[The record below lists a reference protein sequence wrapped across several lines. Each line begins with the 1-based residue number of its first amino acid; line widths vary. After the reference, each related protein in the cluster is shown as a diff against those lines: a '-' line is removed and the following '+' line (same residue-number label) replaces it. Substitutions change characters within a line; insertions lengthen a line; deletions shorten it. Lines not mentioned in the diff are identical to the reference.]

1 MQKMKSS
8 YKYRRFTRRGI
19 AQASLVSAHLAY
31 RKRSLI
37 FVLFTLWTSPG
48 LKAQTDVPND
58 SVQLEEVVIKGARV
72 VNRTDGKLIFPSEEM
87 TKSASSGYTLL
98 KMLPLPDVKVD
109 DINETISAANSLM
122 GNVQVRINDVEATT
136 ADIQSMQPKEV
147 EKVEL
152 IDRPGVRYGEN
163 VGIVIN
169 VITRKVTSGYVVGA
183 SGTLVPKADMVK
195 GNAYTKNNSGNNE
208 LSLNYS
214 GYYRHSNGMNEV
226 EHAEY
231 LMADNKYSK
240 VERNTNDIINRNTMH
255 DIQARY
261 SWINADGSAFLT
273 TLSTSIDNNPR
284 DFRTTDVAYSDG
296 RNTSETID
304 NSEKTIS
311 PLLDLYFKTQLGKSQ
326 SLVANATGSYT
337 HTDYAYLFITDDKS
351 FGYNTLGKT
360 WSLKSEAMYENRMK
374 PFTLSAGLRYAQK
387 YIDNDYSGDA
397 TLLSQI
403 HSSNIYAFSQIQGS
417 LWKIGYIV
425 GLGLSREYYRQR
437 ETMYDRVWL
446 RPKLN
451 LSLPLSKHIRLNYT
465 LTSAPASSKLQN
477 MSGMSIITNGMEYS
491 EGNPELIMA
500 RRDDHTLTLSYQSP
514 RLYTQLMTFFRHNAH
529 PAMQHVYRTE
539 DDRFV
544 KTFLEGRRID
554 LLMLQSYTNYDII
567 PQHLNAYV
575 SAEMLN
581 IWNDGQNYSHRL
593 TSFNFNTGLTALL
606 GNWTIMATMDNGYH
620 FMENEYESRNIFSDF
635 VSVSYK
641 YKNITAGL
649 FCQNMFKRNAKIE
662 EVENHNRLAH
672 KLLIAHNHNTSS
684 AIGIKLTWKLLEG
697 RNFKGIDR
705 DTNSLKDTETGV
717 AK

>member
-1 MQKMKSS
+1 MQKMKS
-8 YKYRRFTRRGI
+8 T
-19 AQASLVSAHLAY
+19 
-31 RKRSLI
+31 LI
-37 FVLFTLWTSPG
+37 IVLLTMWTSPG

-98 KMLPLPDVKVD
+98 KMLPLPNVKVD
-109 DINETISAANSLM
+109 DINETVSAANSLM

-163 VGIVIN
+163 VGIVLNI
-169 VITRKVTSGYVVGA
+169 ITRKVTSGYVVGA

-284 DFRTTDVAYSDG
+284 DFRKTDVAYSDG

-337 HTDYAYLFITDDKS
+337 HTDYAYLFISDDKS

-397 TLLSQI
+397 TLVSQI

-417 LWKIGYIV
+417 LWKIGYMV
-425 GLGLSREYYRQR
+425 GLGLSREYYRQG

-451 LSLPLSKHIRLNYT
+451 LSLPLSQHIRLNYT

-593 TSFNFNTGLTALL
+593 TSFNFNIGLTAWL

-684 AIGIKLTWKLLEG
+684 AIGIKLTWKLSEG

>member
-1 MQKMKSS
+1 MKS
-8 YKYRRFTRRGI
+8 
-19 AQASLVSAHLAY
+19 
-31 RKRSLI
+31 SLI
-37 FVLFTLWTSPG
+37 FVLFTLWATTG
-48 LKAQTDVPND
+48 LKAQTDFSND

-72 VNRTDGKLIFPSEEM
+72 VNHTDGKLIFPSEEM
-87 TKSASSGYTLL
+87 TNSASSGYTLL
-98 KMLPLPDVKVD
+98 KMLPLPNVKVD
-109 DINETISAANSLM
+109 DINETVSAANSLM

-163 VGIVIN
+163 VGIVLNI
-169 VITRKVTSGYVVGA
+169 ITRKVTSGYVVGA
-183 SGTLVPKADMVK
+183 SGTLVPKTDMVK

-284 DFRTTDVAYSDG
+284 DFRKTDVAYSDG
-296 RNTSETID
+296 RNTTETID

-326 SLVANATGSYT
+326 SLVANATGSFT

-374 PFTLSAGLRYAQK
+374 PFTFSAGLRYAQK

-397 TLLSQI
+397 TLVSQI

-417 LWKIGYIV
+417 LWKIGYMV
-425 GLGLSREYYRQR
+425 GLGLSREYYRQG
-437 ETMYDRVWL
+437 ETMYDRMWL

-451 LSLPLSKHIRLNYT
+451 LSLPLSQHIRLNYT

-567 PQHLNAYV
+567 PQHLNAYM

-593 TSFNFNTGLTALL
+593 TSFNFNIGLTAWL

-649 FCQNMFKRNAKIE
+649 FCQNLFKRNAKIE

-684 AIGIKLTWKLLEG
+684 AIGIKLTWKLSEG

>member
-1 MQKMKSS
+1 MQKMKS
-8 YKYRRFTRRGI
+8 T
-19 AQASLVSAHLAY
+19 
-31 RKRSLI
+31 LI
-37 FVLFTLWTSPG
+37 IVLLTMWTSPG

-98 KMLPLPDVKVD
+98 KMLPLPNVKVD
-109 DINETISAANSLM
+109 DINETVSAANSLM

-136 ADIQSMQPKEV
+136 ADMQSLQPKEV

-163 VGIVIN
+163 VGIVLNI
-169 VITRKVTSGYVVGA
+169 ITRKVTSGYVVGA

-284 DFRTTDVAYSDG
+284 DFRKTDVAYSNG

-337 HTDYAYLFITDDKS
+337 HTDYAYLFISDDKS

-374 PFTLSAGLRYAQK
+374 PFTFSAGLRYAQK

-397 TLLSQI
+397 TLVSQI

-417 LWKIGYIV
+417 LWKIGYMV
-425 GLGLSREYYRQR
+425 GLGLSREYYRQG
-437 ETMYDRVWL
+437 ETMYDRMWL

-451 LSLPLSKHIRLNYT
+451 LSLPLSQHIRLNYT

-539 DDRFV
+539 DDHFV

-593 TSFNFNTGLTALL
+593 TSFNFNIGLTAWL

-649 FCQNMFKRNAKIE
+649 FCQNLFKRNAKIE

-684 AIGIKLTWKLLEG
+684 AIGIKLTWKLSEG

>member
-1 MQKMKSS
+1 MKS
-8 YKYRRFTRRGI
+8 
-19 AQASLVSAHLAY
+19 
-31 RKRSLI
+31 SLI
-37 FVLFTLWTSPG
+37 FVLFTLWATTG
-48 LKAQTDVPND
+48 LKAQTDFPND

-98 KMLPLPDVKVD
+98 KMLPLPNVKVD

-163 VGIVIN
+163 VGIVLNI
-169 VITRKVTSGYVVGA
+169 ITRKVTSGYVVGA

-226 EHAEY
+226 EHTEY

-284 DFRTTDVAYSDG
+284 DFRKTDVAYSDG

-304 NSEKTIS
+304 NNEKTIS

-397 TLLSQI
+397 TLVSQI

-417 LWKIGYIV
+417 LWKIGYMV

-437 ETMYDRVWL
+437 ETIYDRVWL

-451 LSLPLSKHIRLNYT
+451 LSLPLSQCIRLNYT
-465 LTSAPASSKLQN
+465 LASAPASSKLQN

-491 EGNPELIMA
+491 EGNPELIME

-567 PQHLNAYV
+567 PQHLNAYI

-593 TSFNFNTGLTALL
+593 TSFNFNIGLTAWL

-649 FCQNMFKRNAKIE
+649 FCQNLFKRNAKIE
-662 EVENHNRLAH
+662 EVENHNYLAH

-684 AIGIKLTWKLLEG
+684 AIGIKLTWKLSKG

>member
-1 MQKMKSS
+1 M
-8 YKYRRFTRRGI
+8 
-19 AQASLVSAHLAY
+19 
-31 RKRSLI
+31 
-37 FVLFTLWTSPG
+37 
-48 LKAQTDVPND
+48 
-58 SVQLEEVVIKGARV
+58 IKGARV

-98 KMLPLPDVKVD
+98 KMLPLPNVKVD
-109 DINETISAANSLM
+109 DINETISAANSLI

-163 VGIVIN
+163 VGIVLNI
-169 VITRKVTSGYVVGA
+169 ITRKVTSGYVVGA
-183 SGTLVPKADMVK
+183 SGTLVPKTDMVK

-261 SWINADGSAFLT
+261 SCINADGSAFLT

-284 DFRTTDVAYSDG
+284 DFRKTDVAYSDG
-296 RNTSETID
+296 RNTTETID

-337 HTDYAYLFITDDKS
+337 HTDYAYLFISDDTS

-374 PFTLSAGLRYAQK
+374 PFTFSAGLRYAQK

-397 TLLSQI
+397 TLVSQI

-417 LWKIGYIV
+417 LWKIGYMV
-425 GLGLSREYYRQR
+425 GLGLSREYYRQG

-451 LSLPLSKHIRLNYT
+451 LSLPLSQHIRLNYT

-539 DDRFV
+539 DNRFV
-544 KTFLEGRRID
+544 KTFLKGRRID

-567 PQHLNAYV
+567 PQHLNAYI

-593 TSFNFNTGLTALL
+593 TSFNFNIGLTAWL

-649 FCQNMFKRNAKIE
+649 FCQNLFKRNAKIE

-684 AIGIKLTWKLLEG
+684 AIGIKLTWKLSEG

>member
-1 MQKMKSS
+1 MQKMKS
-8 YKYRRFTRRGI
+8 T
-19 AQASLVSAHLAY
+19 
-31 RKRSLI
+31 LI
-37 FVLFTLWTSPG
+37 IVLLTMWTSPG

-98 KMLPLPDVKVD
+98 KMLPLPNVKVD
-109 DINETISAANSLM
+109 DINETVSAANSLM

-163 VGIVIN
+163 VGIVLNI
-169 VITRKVTSGYVVGA
+169 ITRKVTSGYVVGA

-326 SLVANATGSYT
+326 SLIANATGSYT

-397 TLLSQI
+397 TLVSQI

-417 LWKIGYIV
+417 LWKIGYMV
-425 GLGLSREYYRQR
+425 GLGLSHEYYRQG
-437 ETMYDRVWL
+437 ETRYDRVWL

-451 LSLPLSKHIRLNYT
+451 LSLPLSQHIRLNYT

-477 MSGMSIITNGMEYS
+477 MSGMSIITNDMEYS
-491 EGNPELIMA
+491 EGNPKLIMA

-544 KTFLEGRRID
+544 KTFLKGRRID

-593 TSFNFNTGLTALL
+593 TSFNFNIGLTAWL

-649 FCQNMFKRNAKIE
+649 FCQNLFKRNAKIE

-672 KLLIAHNHNTSS
+672 KLLIAHNHDTSS
-684 AIGIKLTWKLLEG
+684 AIGIKLTWKLSEG

>member
-1 MQKMKSS
+1 MQKMKS
-8 YKYRRFTRRGI
+8 T
-19 AQASLVSAHLAY
+19 
-31 RKRSLI
+31 LI
-37 FVLFTLWTSPG
+37 FVLLTMWTSPE
-48 LKAQTDVPND
+48 LKAQTDAPND
-58 SVQLEEVVIKGARV
+58 SVQLEEVVVRGARV

-98 KMLPLPDVKVD
+98 KMLPLPNVKVD

-163 VGIVIN
+163 VGIVLNI
-169 VITRKVTSGYVVGA
+169 ITRKVTSGYVVGA

-226 EHAEY
+226 EHTEY
-231 LMADNKYSK
+231 LMADNKYNK

-284 DFRTTDVAYSDG
+284 DFRKTDVAYSDG

-311 PLLDLYFKTQLGKSQ
+311 PLLDLYFKTQLGTSQ
-326 SLVANATGSYT
+326 SLIANATGSYT

-374 PFTLSAGLRYAQK
+374 PFILSAGLRYAQK
-387 YIDNDYSGDA
+387 YIDNGYSGDA
-397 TLLSQI
+397 TLVSQI

-417 LWKIGYIV
+417 LWKIGYMV

-437 ETMYDRVWL
+437 ETIYDRVWL

-451 LSLPLSKHIRLNYT
+451 LSLPLSQHIRLNYT

-477 MSGMSIITNGMEYS
+477 MTGMSIITNGMEYS
-491 EGNPELIMA
+491 EGNPELIME

-567 PQHLNAYV
+567 PQHLNAYI

-581 IWNDGQNYSHRL
+581 IWNDGQDYSHRL
-593 TSFNFNTGLTALL
+593 TSFNFNIGLTAWL

-649 FCQNMFKRNAKIE
+649 FCQNLFKRNAKIE
-662 EVENHNRLAH
+662 EVENHNHLAH
-672 KLLIAHNHNTSS
+672 KLLVARNCDTSN
-684 AIGIKLTWKLLEG
+684 AIGIKLMWTLSKG

>member
-1 MQKMKSS
+1 MKS
-8 YKYRRFTRRGI
+8 
-19 AQASLVSAHLAY
+19 
-31 RKRSLI
+31 SLI
-37 FVLFTLWTSPG
+37 FVLFTLWATTG
-48 LKAQTDVPND
+48 LKAQTDFPND

-98 KMLPLPDVKVD
+98 KMLPLPNVKVD

-163 VGIVIN
+163 VGIVLNI
-169 VITRKVTSGYVVGA
+169 ITRKVTSGYVVGA

-226 EHAEY
+226 EHTEY

-284 DFRTTDVAYSDG
+284 DFRKTDVAYSNG

-326 SLVANATGSYT
+326 SLIANATGSYT
-337 HTDYAYLFITDDKS
+337 HTDYSYLFISDDTS

-397 TLLSQI
+397 TLVSQI
-403 HSSNIYAFSQIQGS
+403 HSSNI
-417 LWKIGYIV
+417 
-425 GLGLSREYYRQR
+425 
-437 ETMYDRVWL
+437 
-446 RPKLN
+446 
-451 LSLPLSKHIRLNYT
+451 
-465 LTSAPASSKLQN
+465 
-477 MSGMSIITNGMEYS
+477 
-491 EGNPELIMA
+491 
-500 RRDDHTLTLSYQSP
+500 
-514 RLYTQLMTFFRHNAH
+514 
-529 PAMQHVYRTE
+529 
-539 DDRFV
+539 
-544 KTFLEGRRID
+544 
-554 LLMLQSYTNYDII
+554 
-567 PQHLNAYV
+567 
-575 SAEMLN
+575 
-581 IWNDGQNYSHRL
+581 
-593 TSFNFNTGLTALL
+593 
-606 GNWTIMATMDNGYH
+606 
-620 FMENEYESRNIFSDF
+620 
-635 VSVSYK
+635 
-641 YKNITAGL
+641 
-649 FCQNMFKRNAKIE
+649 
-662 EVENHNRLAH
+662 
-672 KLLIAHNHNTSS
+672 
-684 AIGIKLTWKLLEG
+684 
-697 RNFKGIDR
+697 
-705 DTNSLKDTETGV
+705 
-717 AK
+717 

>member
-1 MQKMKSS
+1 MKS
-8 YKYRRFTRRGI
+8 
-19 AQASLVSAHLAY
+19 
-31 RKRSLI
+31 SLI
-37 FVLFTLWTSPG
+37 FVLFTLWATTG
-48 LKAQTDVPND
+48 LKAQTDFPND

-87 TKSASSGYTLL
+87 TNSASSGYTLL
-98 KMLPLPDVKVD
+98 KMLPLPNVKVD
-109 DINETISAANSLM
+109 DINETVSAANSLM

-163 VGIVIN
+163 VGIVLNI
-169 VITRKVTSGYVVGA
+169 ITRKVTSGYVVGA

-208 LSLNYS
+208 LSLDYS

-240 VERNTNDIINRNTMH
+240 VERNTNGIINRNTMH

-284 DFRTTDVAYSDG
+284 DFRKTDVAYSDG
-296 RNTSETID
+296 RNTTETID

-326 SLVANATGSYT
+326 SLVANATGSFT
-337 HTDYAYLFITDDKS
+337 HTDYAYLFISDDTS

-397 TLLSQI
+397 TLVSQI

-417 LWKIGYIV
+417 LWKIGYMV
-425 GLGLSREYYRQR
+425 GLGLSREYYRQG
-437 ETMYDRVWL
+437 ETTYDRVWL

-451 LSLPLSKHIRLNYT
+451 LSLPLSQHIRLNYT

-539 DDRFV
+539 DNRFV
-544 KTFLEGRRID
+544 KTFLKGRRID

-567 PQHLNAYV
+567 PQHLNAYI

-593 TSFNFNTGLTALL
+593 TSFNFNIGLTAWL

-684 AIGIKLTWKLLEG
+684 AIGIKLTWTLSKG

-705 DTNSLKDTETGV
+705 DINSLKDTETGV

>member
-1 MQKMKSS
+1 MQKMKS
-8 YKYRRFTRRGI
+8 T
-19 AQASLVSAHLAY
+19 
-31 RKRSLI
+31 LI
-37 FVLFTLWTSPG
+37 FVLLTMWTSPE
-48 LKAQTDVPND
+48 LKAQQDAPND
-58 SVQLEEVVIKGARV
+58 SVQLDEVVVRGARV

-87 TKSASSGYTLL
+87 TKSATSGYNLL
-98 KMLPLPDVKVD
+98 KMLPLPNVKVD
-109 DINETISAANSLM
+109 DINETVSATNSLM

-136 ADIQSMQPKEV
+136 ADMQSLQPKEV

-169 VITRKVTSGYVVGA
+169 VITRKVTSGYVVGT

-195 GNAYTKNNSGNNE
+195 GNAYTKINNGYNE
-208 LSLNYS
+208 LSINYS
-214 GYYRHSNGMNEV
+214 GYYSHSNGMSTV
-226 EHAEY
+226 ENADY
-231 LMADNKYSK
+231 LMSDNTYNK

-261 SWINADGSAFLT
+261 SMINADGTAFLT

-284 DFRTTDVAYSDG
+284 DLNKTDVAYSNG
-296 RNTSETID
+296 RNATETTD
-304 NSEKTIS
+304 KSEKTLS
-311 PLLDLYFKTQLGKSQ
+311 PLLDLYFSTKIGNNQ
-326 SLVANATGSYT
+326 SLIANATGLYT
-337 HTDYAYLFITDDKS
+337 HTDYAYLFTSDDTS
-351 FGYNTLGKT
+351 FGYNTLGKA
-360 WSLKSEAMYENRMK
+360 WSLKSEAIYENRMK

-397 TLLSQI
+397 TLVSQI

-417 LWKIGYIV
+417 LWKIGYMV
-425 GLGLSREYYRQR
+425 GLGLSREYYRQG
-437 ETMYDRVWL
+437 ETRYDRVWL

-451 LSLPLSKHIRLNYT
+451 LSLPLSQHIRLNYT

-514 RLYTQLMTFFRHNAH
+514 RLYTQLMSFYRHNDH
-529 PAMQHVYRTE
+529 PAMQHVRRTE
-539 DDRFV
+539 DGRFA

-554 LLMLQSYTNYDII
+554 MLMLQSYTNYDII
-567 PQHLNAYV
+567 PQHLNAYI

-581 IWNDGQNYSHRL
+581 IWNDGQDYSHRL
-593 TSFNFNTGLTALL
+593 TSFNFNIGLTAWL

-641 YKNITAGL
+641 YKNITASL
-649 FCQNMFKRNAKIE
+649 FCQNLFKRNGKIE
-662 EVENHNRLAH
+662 EVENHNHLAH
-672 KLLIAHNHNTSS
+672 KLLVARNCDTSN
-684 AIGIKLTWKLLEG
+684 AIGIKLTWTLSKG

-705 DTNSLKDTETGV
+705 DTNSLKDKETGV

>member
-1 MQKMKSS
+1 M
-8 YKYRRFTRRGI
+8 
-19 AQASLVSAHLAY
+19 
-31 RKRSLI
+31 
-37 FVLFTLWTSPG
+37 WTSPG

-98 KMLPLPDVKVD
+98 KMLPLPNVKVD
-109 DINETISAANSLM
+109 DINETVSAANSLM

-152 IDRPGVRYGEN
+152 IDRPGVRSGEN
-163 VGIVIN
+163 VGIVLNI
-169 VITRKVTSGYVVGA
+169 ITRKVTSGYVVGA

-226 EHAEY
+226 EHTEY

-284 DFRTTDVAYSDG
+284 DFRKTDVAYSNG

-311 PLLDLYFKTQLGKSQ
+311 PLLDLYFKTQLGTSQ
-326 SLVANATGSYT
+326 SLIANATGSYT
-337 HTDYAYLFITDDKS
+337 HTDYAYLFISDDKS

-397 TLLSQI
+397 TLVSQI

-417 LWKIGYIV
+417 LWKIGYMV
-425 GLGLSREYYRQR
+425 GLGLSREYYRQG

-451 LSLPLSKHIRLNYT
+451 LSLPLSRCIRLNYT
-465 LTSAPASSKLQN
+465 LASAPASSKLQN

-491 EGNPELIMA
+491 EGNPELIME

-567 PQHLNAYV
+567 PQHLNAYI

-581 IWNDGQNYSHRL
+581 IWNEGQDYSHRL
-593 TSFNFNTGLTALL
+593 TSFNFNIGLTAWL

-649 FCQNMFKRNAKIE
+649 FCQNLFKRNGKIE

-672 KLLIAHNHNTSS
+672 KLLIAHNHNTSN
-684 AIGIKLTWKLLEG
+684 AIGLKLTWILSKG

-705 DTNSLKDTETGV
+705 DTNSLKDKETGV

>member
-1 MQKMKSS
+1 MQKMKS
-8 YKYRRFTRRGI
+8 T
-19 AQASLVSAHLAY
+19 
-31 RKRSLI
+31 LI
-37 FVLFTLWTSPG
+37 IVLLTMWTSPG

-98 KMLPLPDVKVD
+98 KMLPLPNVKVD

-163 VGIVIN
+163 VGIVLNI
-169 VITRKVTSGYVVGA
+169 ITRKVTSGYVVGA

-208 LSLNYS
+208 LSLDYS

-284 DFRTTDVAYSDG
+284 DFRKTDVAYSDG

-304 NSEKTIS
+304 NNEKTIS

-337 HTDYAYLFITDDKS
+337 HTDYAYLFISDDKS

-397 TLLSQI
+397 TLVSQI

-417 LWKIGYIV
+417 LWKIGYMV
-425 GLGLSREYYRQR
+425 GLGLSHEYYRQG
-437 ETMYDRVWL
+437 ETRYDRVWL

-451 LSLPLSKHIRLNYT
+451 LSLPLSQHIRLNYT

-477 MSGMSIITNGMEYS
+477 MSGMSIITNDMEYS
-491 EGNPELIMA
+491 EGNPKLIMA

-544 KTFLEGRRID
+544 TTFLEGRRID

-567 PQHLNAYV
+567 PKHLNAYI

-593 TSFNFNTGLTALL
+593 TSFNFNIGLTAWL

-649 FCQNMFKRNAKIE
+649 FCQNLFKRNAKIE

-672 KLLIAHNHNTSS
+672 KLLIAHNHDTSS
-684 AIGIKLTWKLLEG
+684 AIGIKLTWKLSEG

>member
-1 MQKMKSS
+1 MKS
-8 YKYRRFTRRGI
+8 T
-19 AQASLVSAHLAY
+19 
-31 RKRSLI
+31 LI
-37 FVLFTLWTSPG
+37 IVLLTMWTSPG

-72 VNRTDGKLIFPSEEM
+72 VNHTDGKLIFPSEEM
-87 TKSASSGYTLL
+87 TNSASSGYTLL
-98 KMLPLPDVKVD
+98 KMLPLPNVKVD
-109 DINETISAANSLM
+109 DINETISAANSLI
-122 GNVQVRINDVEATT
+122 GNVLVRINDVEATT

-214 GYYRHSNGMNEV
+214 GYYRHSNGMNAV

-284 DFRTTDVAYSDG
+284 DFRKTDVAYSDG
-296 RNTSETID
+296 RNTTETID

-326 SLVANATGSYT
+326 SLIANATGSFT
-337 HTDYAYLFITDDKS
+337 HTDYAYLFISDDTS

-397 TLLSQI
+397 TLVSQI

-417 LWKIGYIV
+417 LWKIGYMV
-425 GLGLSREYYRQR
+425 GLGLSREYYRQG
-437 ETMYDRVWL
+437 ETMYDRMWL
-446 RPKLN
+446 CPKLN
-451 LSLPLSKHIRLNYT
+451 LSLPLSQHIRLNYT

-581 IWNDGQNYSHRL
+581 IWNDGQNYTHRL
-593 TSFNFNTGLTALL
+593 TSFNFNIGLTAWL

-649 FCQNMFKRNAKIE
+649 FCQNLFKRNAKIE

-684 AIGIKLTWKLLEG
+684 AIGIKLTWKLSEG

>member
-1 MQKMKSS
+1 MKSS
-8 YKYRRFTRRGI
+8 YKYRRFTRHGI

-31 RKRSLI
+31 QKRSLI
-37 FVLFTLWTSPG
+37 FVLFTLWATTG
-48 LKAQTDVPND
+48 LKAQTDFPND

-72 VNRTDGKLIFPSEEM
+72 VNRTDGKLIFPSEKM
-87 TKSASSGYTLL
+87 TESASSGYTLL
-98 KMLPLPDVKVD
+98 KMLPLPNVKVD

-163 VGIVIN
+163 VGIVLNI
-169 VITRKVTSGYVVGA
+169 ITRKVTSGYVVGA

-284 DFRTTDVAYSDG
+284 DFRKTDVAYSDG
-296 RNTSETID
+296 RNTTETID

-326 SLVANATGSYT
+326 SLIANATGSYT

-397 TLLSQI
+397 TLVSQI

-417 LWKIGYIV
+417 LWKIGYMV
-425 GLGLSREYYRQR
+425 GLGLSREYYRQG

-451 LSLPLSKHIRLNYT
+451 LYLPLSQHIRLNYT

-539 DDRFV
+539 DNRFV

-593 TSFNFNTGLTALL
+593 TSFNFNIGLTAWL

-649 FCQNMFKRNAKIE
+649 FCQNLFKRNAKIE

-672 KLLIAHNHNTSS
+672 KLLIAHNHNTSR
-684 AIGIKLTWKLLEG
+684 AIGIKLTWTLSKG

>member
-1 MQKMKSS
+1 MKS
-8 YKYRRFTRRGI
+8 
-19 AQASLVSAHLAY
+19 
-31 RKRSLI
+31 SLI
-37 FVLFTLWTSPG
+37 FVLFTLWATTG
-48 LKAQTDVPND
+48 LKAQTDFPND

-98 KMLPLPDVKVD
+98 KMLPLPNVKVD

-163 VGIVIN
+163 VGIVLNI
-169 VITRKVTSGYVVGA
+169 ITRKVTSGYVVGA

-226 EHAEY
+226 EHTEY

-284 DFRTTDVAYSDG
+284 DFRKTDVAYSDG

-326 SLVANATGSYT
+326 SLIANATGSYT
-337 HTDYAYLFITDDKS
+337 HTDYAYLFITDDTS

-397 TLLSQI
+397 TLVSQI

-417 LWKIGYIV
+417 LWKIGYMV

-451 LSLPLSKHIRLNYT
+451 LSLPLSQHIRLNYT

-477 MSGMSIITNGMEYS
+477 MSGMSIITNDMEYS

-567 PQHLNAYV
+567 PQHLNAYI

-581 IWNDGQNYSHRL
+581 IWNDGQDYSHRL
-593 TSFNFNTGLTALL
+593 TSFNFNIGLTAWL

-649 FCQNMFKRNAKIE
+649 FCQDLFKRNAKIE
-662 EVENHNRLAH
+662 DVENHNCLAH
-672 KLLIAHNHNTSS
+672 KLLIAHNHDTSS
-684 AIGIKLTWKLLEG
+684 AIGIKLTWKLSKG

-705 DTNSLKDTETGV
+705 DTNSLKDKETGV

>member
-1 MQKMKSS
+1 MQKMKS
-8 YKYRRFTRRGI
+8 T
-19 AQASLVSAHLAY
+19 
-31 RKRSLI
+31 LI
-37 FVLFTLWTSPG
+37 IVLLTMWTSPG

-163 VGIVIN
+163 VGIVLNI
-169 VITRKVTSGYVVGA
+169 ITRKVTSGYVVGA

-284 DFRTTDVAYSDG
+284 DFRKTDVAYSDG

-304 NSEKTIS
+304 NNEKTIS

-337 HTDYAYLFITDDKS
+337 HTDYAYLFISDDKS

-374 PFTLSAGLRYAQK
+374 PFTFSAGLRYAQK

-397 TLLSQI
+397 TLVSQI

-417 LWKIGYIV
+417 LWKIGYMV
-425 GLGLSREYYRQR
+425 GLGLSREYYRQG
-437 ETMYDRVWL
+437 ETMYDRMWL

-451 LSLPLSKHIRLNYT
+451 LSLPLSQHIRLNYT

-539 DDRFV
+539 DDHFV

-567 PQHLNAYV
+567 PQHLNAYI

-593 TSFNFNTGLTALL
+593 TSFNFNIGLTAWL

-649 FCQNMFKRNAKIE
+649 FCQNLFKRNAKIE

-684 AIGIKLTWKLLEG
+684 AIGIKLTWKLSEG

>member
-1 MQKMKSS
+1 MKS
-8 YKYRRFTRRGI
+8 
-19 AQASLVSAHLAY
+19 
-31 RKRSLI
+31 SLI
-37 FVLFTLWTSPG
+37 FVLFTLWATTG
-48 LKAQTDVPND
+48 LKAQTDFPND

-98 KMLPLPDVKVD
+98 KMLPLPNVKVD

-163 VGIVIN
+163 VGIVLNI
-169 VITRKVTSGYVVGA
+169 ITRKVTSGYVVGA

-195 GNAYTKNNSGNNE
+195 GNAYTKNNSRNNE

-226 EHAEY
+226 EHTEY

-261 SWINADGSAFLT
+261 SWINANGSAFLT

-284 DFRTTDVAYSDG
+284 DFRKTDVAYSDG

-311 PLLDLYFKTQLGKSQ
+311 PLLDLYFKTQLGTSQ
-326 SLVANATGSYT
+326 SLIANATGSYT
-337 HTDYAYLFITDDKS
+337 HTDYAYLFISDDTS
-351 FGYNTLGKT
+351 FGYNTLGKA
-360 WSLKSEAMYENRMK
+360 WSLKSEAIYENRMK

-397 TLLSQI
+397 TLVSQI

-417 LWKIGYIV
+417 LWKIGYMV
-425 GLGLSREYYRQR
+425 GLGLSREYYRQG

-451 LSLPLSKHIRLNYT
+451 LSLPLSQHIRLNYT

-539 DDRFV
+539 DDHFV

-567 PQHLNAYV
+567 PQHLNAYI

-593 TSFNFNTGLTALL
+593 TSFNFNIGLTAWL

-649 FCQNMFKRNAKIE
+649 FCQNLFKRNAKIE

-684 AIGIKLTWKLLEG
+684 AIGIKLTWKLSKG

>member
-1 MQKMKSS
+1 MKS
-8 YKYRRFTRRGI
+8 T
-19 AQASLVSAHLAY
+19 
-31 RKRSLI
+31 LI
-37 FVLFTLWTSPG
+37 IVLLTMWTSPG

-87 TKSASSGYTLL
+87 TESASSGYTLL
-98 KMLPLPDVKVD
+98 KMLPLPNVKVD
-109 DINETISAANSLM
+109 DINETVSAANSLM

-163 VGIVIN
+163 VGIVLNI
-169 VITRKVTSGYVVGA
+169 ITRKVTSGYVVGA

-208 LSLNYS
+208 LSLDYS

-284 DFRTTDVAYSDG
+284 DFRNTDVAYSDG
-296 RNTSETID
+296 RNTTETID
-304 NSEKTIS
+304 NSEKSIS

-326 SLVANATGSYT
+326 SLVANATGSFT
-337 HTDYAYLFITDDKS
+337 HTDYAYLFITDDTS

-387 YIDNDYSGDA
+387 YIDNGYSGDA
-397 TLLSQI
+397 TLVSQI

-417 LWKIGYIV
+417 LWKIGYMV
-425 GLGLSREYYRQR
+425 GLGLSREYYRQG
-437 ETMYDRVWL
+437 ETTYDRVWL

-451 LSLPLSKHIRLNYT
+451 LSLPLSQHIRLNYT

-500 RRDDHTLTLSYQSP
+500 RRDDHALTLSYQSP

-581 IWNDGQNYSHRL
+581 IWNDGQNYTHRL
-593 TSFNFNTGLTALL
+593 TSFNFNIGLTALL

-620 FMENEYESRNIFSDF
+620 FMENEYESHNIFSDF

-672 KLLIAHNHNTSS
+672 KLLIAHNHDTSS
-684 AIGIKLTWKLLEG
+684 AIGIKLTWKLSEG

>member
-1 MQKMKSS
+1 MQKMKS
-8 YKYRRFTRRGI
+8 T
-19 AQASLVSAHLAY
+19 
-31 RKRSLI
+31 LI
-37 FVLFTLWTSPG
+37 IVLLTMWTSPG

-72 VNRTDGKLIFPSEEM
+72 VNRTDGKLIFPSEKM
-87 TKSASSGYTLL
+87 TESASSGYTLL
-98 KMLPLPDVKVD
+98 KMLPLPNVKVD

-163 VGIVIN
+163 VGIVLNI
-169 VITRKVTSGYVVGA
+169 ITRKVTSGYVVGA
-183 SGTLVPKADMVK
+183 SGTLVPKTDMVK

-284 DFRTTDVAYSDG
+284 DFRKTDVAYSDG
-296 RNTSETID
+296 RNTTETID

-326 SLVANATGSYT
+326 SLVANATGSHT

-387 YIDNDYSGDA
+387 YIENDYSGDA
-397 TLLSQI
+397 TLVSQI

-417 LWKIGYIV
+417 LWKIGYMV
-425 GLGLSREYYRQR
+425 GLGLSREYYRQG

-451 LSLPLSKHIRLNYT
+451 LSLPLSQHIRLNYT

-539 DDRFV
+539 DDHFV

-567 PQHLNAYV
+567 PQHLNAYI

-593 TSFNFNTGLTALL
+593 TSFNFNIGLTAWL

-672 KLLIAHNHNTSS
+672 KLLIAHNHDTSS
-684 AIGIKLTWKLLEG
+684 AIGIKLTWKLSEG

>member
-1 MQKMKSS
+1 MPCKKEEDEVNV
-8 YKYRRFTRRGI
+8 
-19 AQASLVSAHLAY
+19 LVVH
-31 RKRSLI
+31 
-37 FVLFTLWTSPG
+37 
-48 LKAQTDVPND
+48 VPND

-72 VNRTDGKLIFPSEEM
+72 VNRTDGKLIFPSEKM
-87 TKSASSGYTLL
+87 TESASSGYTLL
-98 KMLPLPDVKVD
+98 KMLPLPNVKVD

-163 VGIVIN
+163 VGIVLNI
-169 VITRKVTSGYVVGA
+169 ITRKVTSGYVVGA

-226 EHAEY
+226 EHTEY

-240 VERNTNDIINRNTMH
+240 VERNTNGIINRNTMH

-284 DFRTTDVAYSDG
+284 DFRKTDVAYSNG

-326 SLVANATGSYT
+326 SLIANATGSFT

-374 PFTLSAGLRYAQK
+374 PFTFSAGLRYAQK

-397 TLLSQI
+397 TLVSQI

-417 LWKIGYIV
+417 LWKIGYMV
-425 GLGLSREYYRQR
+425 GLGLSREYYRQG

-451 LSLPLSKHIRLNYT
+451 LSLPLSQHIRLNYT

-491 EGNPELIMA
+491 EGNPELIME

-593 TSFNFNTGLTALL
+593 TSFNFNIGLTAWL

-672 KLLIAHNHNTSS
+672 KLLIAHNHDTSS
-684 AIGIKLTWKLLEG
+684 AIGIKLTWKLSEG